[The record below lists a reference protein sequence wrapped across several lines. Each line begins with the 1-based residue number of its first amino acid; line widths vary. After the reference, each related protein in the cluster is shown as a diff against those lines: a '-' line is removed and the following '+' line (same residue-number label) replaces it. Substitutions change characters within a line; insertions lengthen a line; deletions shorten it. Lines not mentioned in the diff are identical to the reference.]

1 MSGQPNL
8 GGLGAGSG
16 DWRATLPEQARS
28 QHLGKLVG
36 SILQG
41 LTEPSRDVV
50 TKLIYQQ
57 ENQVYISA
65 NSAQEYITVLGKQME
80 SIAQKVKA
88 AFSNPAAN
96 NAMAQS
102 GAAGNPTVSALQNT
116 QFTQPAHTPTMAHA
130 QPQQPAAPVM
140 PQNNMQSPMVKLRET
155 IQNPE
160 NSTLQELVTAIQI
173 LQTQA
178 NTNPTAKSGLME
190 IAKRLMLEYQ
200 KRQNHAQASMRQQ
213 QQQTP
218 QQQTPQQAQ
227 GAQTAGNVGFAQS
240 PQLSAQQQQYLQL
253 RMQQQQQQA
262 QAQAQ
267 AQPQAQTQ
275 AQFQALQAQPQ
286 FAAAL
291 ANVAQQ
297 RPGTTAAPAPG
308 TVGNLPAEEMQLWA
322 SAFRNIKR
330 TFVHNGTQAPLSMV
344 IATNAL
350 AAFRQKGD
358 KQSEALMLKFVHELL
373 QACSDELKRPIPPAV
388 LQLVLREAV
397 PAPAASANPQPVAG
411 MQAFSS
417 PPMAASMVGTA
428 PTASAMQYAAMPAA
442 PAAVAAAKKQGSGKN
457 SPAVSASKPKKKSQS
472 PRTKARK
479 SPQPPSNTNMGG
491 PSVMS
496 QVVQSPVPVAT
507 TLPTNPLAAMA
518 AQQLPPISAELAT
531 KTVSD
536 ILTSV
541 AQDMSRRIERFVL
554 SDDEKRAVRSQ
565 LPTLE
570 QLANVSRKVLPV
582 LYMRTRSHEAIT
594 QACVVQML
602 VNEQLRILPEDQY
615 VIRPNTTAAFI
626 EVLRST
632 ISVAK
637 EWGNM
642 KSGSGTQG
650 VPADARAAGPSQRAA
665 EAAGQE
671 TPLTNMHP
679 GAVTSDPALENFQKA
694 VKHPLDPGSLK
705 LPTAKKRAMGK
716 SGSFTNS
723 PSMAQAGG
731 PTSAALAPAPL
742 MLP

>member
-1 MSGQPNL
+1 
-8 GGLGAGSG
+8 
-16 DWRATLPEQARS
+16 
-28 QHLGKLVG
+28 
-36 SILQG
+36 G

-200 KRQNHAQASMRQQ
+200 KRQNLAQASMRQQQQ

-253 RMQQQQQQA
+253 RMQQQQQA

-428 PTASAMQYAAMPAA
+428 PTASAMQY
-442 PAAVAAAKKQGSGKN
+442 
-457 SPAVSASKPKKKSQS
+457 
-472 PRTKARK
+472 
-479 SPQPPSNTNMGG
+479 
-491 PSVMS
+491 
-496 QVVQSPVPVAT
+496 
-507 TLPTNPLAAMA
+507 
-518 AQQLPPISAELAT
+518 
-531 KTVSD
+531 
-536 ILTSV
+536 
-541 AQDMSRRIERFVL
+541 
-554 SDDEKRAVRSQ
+554 
-565 LPTLE
+565 
-570 QLANVSRKVLPV
+570 
-582 LYMRTRSHEAIT
+582 
-594 QACVVQML
+594 
-602 VNEQLRILPEDQY
+602 
-615 VIRPNTTAAFI
+615 
-626 EVLRST
+626 
-632 ISVAK
+632 
-637 EWGNM
+637 
-642 KSGSGTQG
+642 
-650 VPADARAAGPSQRAA
+650 
-665 EAAGQE
+665 
-671 TPLTNMHP
+671 
-679 GAVTSDPALENFQKA
+679 
-694 VKHPLDPGSLK
+694 
-705 LPTAKKRAMGK
+705 
-716 SGSFTNS
+716 
-723 PSMAQAGG
+723 
-731 PTSAALAPAPL
+731 
-742 MLP
+742 